1 MANPLTKLV
10 AAIVF
15 IAGTSSLATGASATP
30 LANGP
35 AIKNAVPASVETVQ
49 WRRGWGYRGGWGWG
63 GVGAGFVAGAV
74 IGGALASPY
83 YGYDPYYYPGPYAGP
98 PGPVVYGAPGPAY
111 AVPVAPVAED
121 AVAYCMQ
128 RFKSYDPRS
137 GTYLGYDG
145 ARHPCP

>member
-49 WRRGWGYRGGWGWG
+49 WRRGWGYRGG
-63 GVGAGFVAGAV
+63 GVGAV
-74 IGGALASPY
+74 
-83 YGYDPYYYPGPYAGP
+83 
-98 PGPVVYGAPGPAY
+98 
-111 AVPVAPVAED
+111 
-121 AVAYCMQ
+121 
-128 RFKSYDPRS
+128 S
-137 GTYLGYDG
+137 GRDLL
-145 ARHPCP
+145 RVR